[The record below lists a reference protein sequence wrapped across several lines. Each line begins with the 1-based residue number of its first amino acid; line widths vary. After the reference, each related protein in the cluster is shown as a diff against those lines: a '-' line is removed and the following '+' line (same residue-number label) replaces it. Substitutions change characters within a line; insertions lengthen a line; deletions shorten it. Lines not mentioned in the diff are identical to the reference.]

1 MGLYEQVQEILNGGV
16 QVQKS
21 DFSLSEKA
29 ERILKG
35 DICANEIEKGI
46 RTVVVPPSDGRKG
59 YQYQRNF
66 DGIKGK
72 QNKKRAGKES
82 SGIETEFKNVL
93 SAKEVRNLE
102 VCSDSDFSSYVD
114 MMFSKDYRKIPNIIR
129 LPNLNGKLTQKLH
142 LADVCCYM
150 QKNRFYHINP
160 QRKGSYGQ
168 DLRIDE
174 YKQIPQI
181 VRNSKGALF
190 DKKLKN
196 FMLVSQDNQNPEMIN
211 TIAFNK
217 DMNGNYLVTVGKK
230 NKTSLPKTGFI
241 SVRVG
246 VAPTIQ
252 RSLTAVPATRLPA
265 SLTDSL
271 LNISQSSEK
280 SMHIQ
285 HDVQNKWQK
294 ITPAQLKQGIR
305 KSAEGGQASIY
316 RCSDGNSK
324 TSSSDL
330 SAFADSMK
338 KAEATEAVSKSVGA
352 ITSHALNIR
361 QKLSSVNKDM
371 NGNYL
376 ITVGKKEKGSLLGT
390 AFSVV
395 KAGVAPA
402 IHEIRK
408 SRPNTR
414 LSASITTYDSTIP
427 QSSEKSITKSL
438 YSQVQEILHKE
449 AAIGK
454 SEFAQMPLSQKV
466 DCILS
471 KSYVPRNFD
480 FEIEKAG
487 GKWGN
492 LIPER
497 KMNSA
502 GRMVTY
508 WVSPEDRNKGKMK
521 GQQNLFG
528 DDELKEQDEP
538 EDSYYS
544 KNDRDTEDYQIKP
557 LVEKFKQYNP
567 KLAERMA
574 EKYKVYQWDRETRDL
589 DLKLDFETL
598 DYMRKAKNEPDYAK
612 EYQEEYNEKTDWTAK
627 MLNNRKLAMARLK
640 VGSSVKW
647 NGHSG
652 KITGFSR
659 RGYPNVDFGGTTRTC
674 FVEEIADIEGL
685 EKKFKAA

>member
-21 DFSLSEKA
+21 DFSLSEKV

-35 DICANEIEKGI
+35 VICANEIEKGI

-190 DKKLKN
+190 DKEHKN
-196 FMLVSQDNQNPEMIN
+196 FMLVSQDRQDAEKVNC
-211 TIAFNK
+211 
-217 DMNGNYLVTVGKK
+217 
-230 NKTSLPKTGFI
+230 I
-241 SVRVG
+241 S
-246 VAPTIQ
+246 
-252 RSLTAVPATRLPA
+252 
-265 SLTDSL
+265 
-271 LNISQSSEK
+271 
-280 SMHIQ
+280 
-285 HDVQNKWQK
+285 
-294 ITPAQLKQGIR
+294 
-305 KSAEGGQASIY
+305 
-316 RCSDGNSK
+316 
-324 TSSSDL
+324 
-330 SAFADSMK
+330 F
-338 KAEATEAVSKSVGA
+338 
-352 ITSHALNIR
+352 
-361 QKLSSVNKDM
+361 NKDM

-612 EYQEEYNEKTDWTAK
+612 EYQEEYNEKTDRTAK

-640 VGSSVKW
+640 VGSPVKW